1 MNVEEHQSDDVKHLI
16 LKKRCK
22 TKLVLK
28 ADSDVEYDG
37 WMRTIRSSSEPT
49 DVKPRSRYEN
59 VEIDPTIEK
68 VELVNK
74 VKAKVPV
81 PTPRTSTPS
90 RENSLGDMG
99 DHKDDDDKEVQGS
112 KTSESQVEDNV
123 DKESKVEFSLVS

>member
-90 RENSLGDMG
+90 RENSLGDMA
-99 DHKDDDDKEVQGS
+99 DHNDDDDTKGNHI
-112 KTSESQVEDNV
+112 SESQVEDNV
-123 DKESKVEFSLVS
+123 SKESKVGFSLVS

>member
-1 MNVEEHQSDDVKHLI
+1 MLQ
-16 LKKRCK
+16 
-22 TKLVLK
+22 

-37 WMRTIRSSSEPT
+37 WLRTIRSSAEPT

-59 VEIDPTIEK
+59 VEIDPEIEK

-99 DHKDDDDKEVQGS
+99 DHNEEEDDTKQGIQ
-112 KTSESQVEDNV
+112 TFESQVEDNV
-123 DKESKVEFSLVS
+123 NKESKVGFSLVS

>member
-1 MNVEEHQSDDVKHLI
+1 
-16 LKKRCK
+16 
-22 TKLVLK
+22 
-28 ADSDVEYDG
+28 
-37 WMRTIRSSSEPT
+37 MRTIRSSSEPT

-90 RENSLGDMG
+90 RENSLGDMA
-99 DHKDDDDKEVQGS
+99 DHIDDDDDTKGNHI
-112 KTSESQVEDNV
+112 SESQVEDNV
-123 DKESKVEFSLVS
+123 SKESKVGFSLVS